1 MLLSR
6 KTLLGHEVVFML
18 ILHWSGFI
26 QMNGLT
32 VAPPEEV
39 EIHDQGRLGQLLI
52 TWSPPASLLN
62 RTDCTLRYQLEYLN
76 SYNGRW
82 TAIRTVR
89 RSYRAQ
95 FDLEKAVKV
104 RLYTLLKGA
113 STNYSEIQSNFTDL
127 TVQPS
132 NTGVIGSR
140 VQGFSCVFHQQE
152 YLECTWLNGPDVLA
166 KAQYNLYFWHSDM
179 EHSEECPSYI
189 VQNRART
196 GCNLSHDL
204 LEEFTDFN
212 ICVNS
217 SSPGVVV
224 RPAFFSLQVQN
235 QVKPAAV
242 EVIDLW
248 ADPDGKVKL
257 YWDPPH
263 GRVPEGCL
271 EWEVEISEEIKD
283 RPLLLRTSVTRDTT
297 FTHLSNGDTEREC
310 FRVRSR
316 VHQFCADRGFWSDW
330 SLRSCD
336 RDIQVVPEQDLDV
349 GVVGAVVGITV
360 LILSLCL
367 VAGWTV
373 CTSQKK
379 KAKLFLSSA

>member
-166 KAQYNLYFWHSDM
+166 KAQYNLYF
-179 EHSEECPSYI
+179 C
-189 VQNRART
+189 
-196 GCNLSHDL
+196 
-204 LEEFTDFN
+204 
-212 ICVNS
+212 